1 LKENNISK
9 LVICGMMTDVCVAST
24 TRAAMDYG
32 FENTIIIDAV
42 TTKNREFNGK
52 VLLEQVTDSYL
63 SGLNALG
70 GLYAKLESSEKYI
83 IKKYNVRISF
93 FKKNILKIC

>member
-32 FENTIIIDAV
+32 FENTIITDAV
-42 TTKNREFNGK
+42 TTKKQKFNGK
-52 VLLEQVTDSYL
+52 VLLAEQVTDSYL

-83 IKKYNVRISF
+83 N
-93 FKKNILKIC
+93 

>member
-32 FENTIIIDAV
+32 FENTIITDAV
-42 TTKNREFNGK
+42 TTKK
-52 VLLEQVTDSYL
+52 Q
-63 SGLNALG
+63 
-70 GLYAKLESSEKYI
+70 
-83 IKKYNVRISF
+83 RI
-93 FKKNILKIC
+93 

>member
-32 FENTIIIDAV
+32 FENTIITDAV
-42 TTKNREFNGK
+42 TQKNREFNGK
-52 VLLEQVTDSYL
+52 VLLAEQVTDSTYL
-63 SGLNALG
+63 ANALG

-83 IKKYNVRISF
+83 N
-93 FKKNILKIC
+93 

>member
-1 LKENNISK
+1 MISK

-42 TTKNREFNGK
+42 TKTGN
-52 VLLEQVTDSYL
+52 LT
-63 SGLNALG
+63 
-70 GLYAKLESSEKYI
+70 EKYSLQN
-83 IKKYNVRISF
+83 K
-93 FKKNILKIC
+93 

>member
-1 LKENNISK
+1 
-9 LVICGMMTDVCVAST
+9 MMTDVCVAST

-42 TTKNREFNGK
+42 TKTGNLTEKYYCRTSNR
-52 VLLEQVTDSYL
+52 LYL

-83 IKKYNVRISF
+83 N
-93 FKKNILKIC
+93 

>member
-32 FENTIIIDAV
+32 FENTIDAV
-42 TTKNREFNGK
+42 TTKNRN
-52 VLLEQVTDSYL
+52 LT
-63 SGLNALG
+63 
-70 GLYAKLESSEKYI
+70 EKYYSQN
-83 IKKYNVRISF
+83 K
-93 FKKNILKIC
+93 